1 MRHYK
6 RIKHFISERERE
18 RERVRE
24 SVSTEVPC
32 NNHISKVQYLCLD
45 VGYFLGHYEAHFL
58 VVSSSETAVLPP
70 TSH

>member
-1 MRHYK
+1 M
-6 RIKHFISERERE
+6 
-18 RERVRE
+18 
-24 SVSTEVPC
+24 STKVPC